1 METKKL
7 DEIISN
13 LESLKELNQITESG
27 KETLI
32 ELNVIKNK
40 LNLLNE
46 FNLFFEEIVND
57 RVYIH
62 SQYFKNK
69 AKRFIT
75 KL

>member
-40 LNLLNE
+40 
-46 FNLFFEEIVND
+46 
-57 RVYIH
+57 
-62 SQYFKNK
+62 
-69 AKRFIT
+69 
-75 KL
+75 